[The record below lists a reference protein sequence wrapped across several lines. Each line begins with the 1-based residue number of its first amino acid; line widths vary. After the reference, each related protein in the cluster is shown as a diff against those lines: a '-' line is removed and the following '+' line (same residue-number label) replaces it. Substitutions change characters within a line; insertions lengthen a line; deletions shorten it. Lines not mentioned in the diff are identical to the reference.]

1 MDEGDTVAQWEEH
14 SRNPQKD
21 QARRTDLEKPLGLLE
36 SQLPLLRSV
45 EGNVDPTLS
54 FVLTRRDDLC
64 KAISV
69 STDIW

>member
-1 MDEGDTVAQWEEH
+1 MKGTLWPNGK
-14 SRNPQKD
+14 STL
-21 QARRTDLEKPLGLLE
+21 RTHRKTKLDGTNLEKPLGLLE

-64 KAISV
+64 KAISA
-69 STDIW
+69 STDI